1 MSRSRR
7 AGVILVVAAAAL
19 AVAPIDAL
27 AQRMGGGARSG
38 SHGGSHRGFHHGGP
52 GGRSFAHRPFGGG
65 FIVFAPPLWYGSDL
79 SDDPGPTYAPAPA
92 YDPAVYG
99 PGVGGTLA
107 LAPPAPPTPSVIQY
121 PTWSLG
127 AARRRADDSV
137 SLGCGSRTRPRRRL
151 RPPRRAA
158 NRFTPAPLESGR
170 PEPPGNTK
178 IYRWTDGQGVLHLTD
193 RLDTVSGA
201 LPGAGAGEP
210 LVLEPPAGRELTA
223 ELAAVAGAKPEP
235 HQMAAQLGLV
245 LVLVGGATVDDH
257 AVVQH
262 LDLTTLEP

>member
-107 LAPPAPPTPSVIQY
+107 LAPPAPPTPNTVIRGFN
-121 PTWSLG
+121 SLMSG
-127 AARRRADDSV
+127 GVRLSAMVASRLRRARWFASAD
-137 SLGCGSRTRPRRRL
+137 GRGSWWKSNGSEKIHQKPSRSHRPTF
-151 RPPRRAA
+151 P
-158 NRFTPAPLESGR
+158 
-170 PEPPGNTK
+170 K
-178 IYRWTDGQGVLHLTD
+178 
-193 RLDTVSGA
+193 
-201 LPGAGAGEP
+201 
-210 LVLEPPAGRELTA
+210 
-223 ELAAVAGAKPEP
+223 
-235 HQMAAQLGLV
+235 
-245 LVLVGGATVDDH
+245 
-257 AVVQH
+257 
-262 LDLTTLEP
+262 